1 MAIKGLITMEEAEEA
16 IVPTI
21 AGVSE
26 LMRDYT
32 FSSSK
37 FKSLD
42 TS

>member
-1 MAIKGLITMEEAEEA
+1 VHPQIRKIKNTSHE
-16 IVPTI
+16 TI

-37 FKSLD
+37 FKSFD